1 MLEELQKLETSLNV
15 GPMLATLQPIQ
26 IPLLH
31 CE

>member
-1 MLEELQKLETSLNV
+1 MLEELQKLETSQNV

-26 IPLLH
+26 IPSLH